1 MAIISLIF
9 DYDIH
14 YKWQLFLMTIMDC
27 TMLTRKLLGLPAHK
41 HLLHRLSKT
50 SPLHLRHLKFARFLF
65 EFHAHR
71 FESLDLPFLPADRSD
86 FDVHGALLDDKV
98 HEYVIL

>member
-41 HLLHRLSKT
+41 HLLHRWM
-50 SPLHLRHLKFARFLF
+50 
-65 EFHAHR
+65 
-71 FESLDLPFLPADRSD
+71 
-86 FDVHGALLDDKV
+86 LDDMV

>member
-1 MAIISLIF
+1 MHIIVFYDTIICIMAIISLIF

-50 SPLHLRHLKFARFLF
+50 SPLHLRHLCKVSVRVS
-65 EFHAHR
+65 R
-71 FESLDLPFLPADRSD
+71 SSL
-86 FDVHGALLDDKV
+86 
-98 HEYVIL
+98 